1 MKANALYGVSVPAA
15 VVAALLRGELN
26 LINVP
31 WSTSHTGQLA
41 LHTRRGVVALATL
54 VGCESTAELRHRP
67 ADWQVPDSA
76 LTYGELQRQPI
87 GQGHCLIVDQV
98 RPTPID
104 VPMRGK
110 GGLWVID
117 RESFFRRMEG
127 HMGADA

>member
-1 MKANALYGVSVPAA
+1 MKANNLYGVSVPPA
-15 VVAALLRGELN
+15 VAQKLIQGSLN

-41 LHTRRGVVALATL
+41 LHTRRGVIALATL
-54 VGCESTAELRHRP
+54 VGCESAAELRRRTP
-67 ADWQVPDSA
+67 DWQVPDSA
-76 LTYGELQRQPI
+76 LTYAELQRQPI
-87 GQGHCLIVDQV
+87 GHGHCLIVDQV
-98 RPTPID
+98 RPTPVD